1 MKTHRFA
8 SDGLGLSSMRT
19 GTVVSLGASAVLGL
33 GALVVARIWLPQSV
47 HLPAVKLTPEVA
59 ANTVPVVVATGALPY
74 GTKLDASKLT
84 IVHLPPSAVPV
95 GAFSTPAQL
104 LSQPGGPPVVLT
116 PISAREPLL
125 PDKLSGA
132 GARPIVS
139 AAITEGMRAYTI
151 GITETAGVG
160 GHVLP
165 GDRVDVIV
173 TRQPPTPKAL
183 KDVCDD
189 CKLERADVVLQNVR
203 VIGMDLNVDPTTT
216 QSAVSHSATLEV
228 SVQDAQRLAVATQV
242 GTMSLALRRAG
253 QADVTPVRPVEVGDL
268 RSTAPRAPGAT
279 LADDPRLY
287 AKAPPPAA
295 DGAPGRVVIHGGHTI
310 VVVHGD
316 ASTTVDVPSYRGAGA

>member
-84 IVHLPPSAVPV
+84 VVRLPPNAVPL
-95 GAFSTPAQL
+95 GAFSTPSQL
-104 LSQPGGPPVVLT
+104 LSQPGGPPVALT
-116 PISAREPLL
+116 AIAAHEPLL
-125 PDKLSGA
+125 PAKLSGA

-139 AAITEGMRAYTI
+139 AAITEGMRAYTV
-151 GITETAGVG
+151 GVNETAGVG
-160 GHVLP
+160 GHALP

-173 TRQPPTPKAL
+173 TRQPPTPKAI
-183 KDVCDD
+183 KDLCDD
-189 CKLERADVVLQNVR
+189 CKFERADVVLQNVK
-203 VIGMDLNVDPTTT
+203 VLGMDLNVDPTTT
-216 QSAVSHSATLEV
+216 VSVVSHTATLEV
-228 SVQDAQRLAVATQV
+228 SVQDAQKLAVATQI
-242 GTMSLALRRAG
+242 GTLSLALRRAG
-253 QADVTPVRPVEVGDL
+253 QADVTPVRPVEISDL
-268 RSTAPRAPGAT
+268 RSTAPRAPGPAT
-279 LADDPRLY
+279 LSDDARMY
-287 AKAPPPAA
+287 RAAPPAA
-295 DGAPGRVVIHGGHTI
+295 GAPGKVVIHGGRTI

-316 ASTTVDVPSYRGAGA
+316 SATTVDVPAYRGAGA